1 MKLSIIIPVYRVEAT
16 LDRCVESVLH
26 QNLEDFEVILVDDG
40 SPDKCPQMCD
50 DWAKKDAHIH
60 VVHKTN
66 GGLGDARNAGVSAAT
81 GDYITFADSDDYIQP
96 DTYLPLIQ
104 LLNSNTDYDFVEYP
118 VAVHFGGKH
127 QSMLTFKDQ
136 VFNNIND
143 YWTSLHS
150 HRHCYVW
157 NKIFKRH
164 LFDGIQFPIGHV
176 FDDANTFPRVLK
188 RCKTVATSSCGL
200 YYYCDNPK
208 SLSANADGRQLQLLL
223 ASHLNHGLP
232 IDDVCY
238 MDLVNIQMDIYELS
252 ASPIMLRNRRVSV
265 SLLKGRQKLKGM
277 ALNIL
282 GLKNLCITNKILHK
296 IWRNHS
302 SVSF

>member
-118 VAVHFGGKH
+118 VAVHFGGKQ

-143 YWTSLHS
+143 YWISLHS

-223 ASHLNHGLP
+223 ASHLNHGLS

-265 SLLKGRQKLKGM
+265 GMLKGRQKLKGI